1 MKKMLLLT
9 AMTVMTFAGCVKNEV
24 HRLDSENHGPKIVFE
39 SPFMYDNVTKAEVF
53 GELNEAK
60 YPQDENFIIFAAQHQ
75 GDFKGWPTKELTDP
89 LSEEDG
95 LCAFNG
101 KEISYVSTFD
111 AWAPTYLNDESK
123 TEYYYWPQGKKLSF
137 AAMSPSDLGDGN
149 NSALVGYDDTG
160 LTITNYVNPEP
171 GKQFDLLFAKRTMNH
186 TSSDMIGVAGVYSG
200 IPISFQHAL
209 SSIHF
214 SICKDE
220 FDQDVKLKKITLK
233 GVINKGTFEEKI
245 DESKGLSYVID
256 ETSGNTVTPS
266 WTVSAD
272 TTHYISFDGNGK
284 TIDFPLTA
292 QYVSSVVDNMVKD
305 EILSEGDVFST
316 SLLVIPQELTDETV
330 LVIEYLINDSPQTK
344 VCKLKDLETIT
355 DGGILDADKHGT
367 ISAWER
373 GYKYS
378 YRIHYSTTSHK
389 KDVIY
394 FSPSV
399 EGWKDVQ
406 IIQITL

>member
-24 HRLDSENHGPKIVFE
+24 HRLDSENHGPMIVFE
-39 SPFMYDNVTKAEVF
+39 SPFMYDNVTKAEVL

-75 GDFKGWPTKELTDP
+75 GDFAGWPTKELDDP
-89 LSEEDG
+89 HSDEDG
-95 LCAFNG
+95 LCEFNG
-101 KEISYVSTFD
+101 KAISYVSTFD
-111 AWAPTYLNDESK
+111 AWVPTYQNGSE

-137 AAMSPSDLGDGN
+137 AAMSPSELGSG
-149 NSALVGYDDTG
+149 SVGYNNTG
-160 LTITNYVNPEP
+160 LTITDYVNPIP
-171 GKQFDLLFAKRTMNH
+171 GEQFDLLFAKRTMNH

-220 FDQDVKLKKITLK
+220 LDQDVKLKKITLK
-233 GVINKGTFEEKI
+233 GVVNKGTFKENI
-245 DESKGLSYVID
+245 DEIKGLSYVID

-272 TTHYISFDGNGK
+272 AIDKVDYISFDGDGK
-284 TIDFPLTA
+284 KIDFPLTP
-292 QYVSSVVDNMVKD
+292 QYVSSVVDNLVK
-305 EILSEGDVFST
+305 EGTLNEGDVFST

-330 LVIEYLINDSPQTK
+330 LVIDYEINGSSQTK
-344 VCKLKDLETIT
+344 ECKLKGLETIT
-355 DGGILDADKHGT
+355 ESGGIADADKHGI